1 MRMRSEVGPAAERS
15 GAAPWQ
21 RRVEVGGGVGLRPTG
36 AALLRPVSRR
46 LGGPCGPVRTA
57 ISISNPS
64 GGRCGL
70 LPCALR
76 SRAQKPAALPQGPGA
91 WERRGEAWAGG
102 EPREAGSGWQLRR
115 SAPCLPAGKKEDA
128 FNVLDL
134 AEYTKSRPWWK
145 KVFAP
150 SSGSSAEKYNVA
162 TQLVIGGVTGW

>member
-76 SRAQKPAALPQGPGA
+76 SRAQNRPPSGA
-91 WERRGEAWAGG
+91 RGLGTAG
-102 EPREAGSGWQLRR
+102 
-115 SAPCLPAGKKEDA
+115 
-128 FNVLDL
+128 
-134 AEYTKSRPWWK
+134 
-145 KVFAP
+145 
-150 SSGSSAEKYNVA
+150 
-162 TQLVIGGVTGW
+162 